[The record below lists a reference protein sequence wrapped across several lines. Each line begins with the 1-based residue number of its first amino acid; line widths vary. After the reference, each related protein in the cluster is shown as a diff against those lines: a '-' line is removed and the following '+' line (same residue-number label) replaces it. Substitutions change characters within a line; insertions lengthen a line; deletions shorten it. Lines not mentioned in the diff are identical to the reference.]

1 MKKLLTL
8 ALLFT
13 SIMTTIAQ
21 EQVWETDVR
30 KAVDQSIKTNKPM
43 LFFFTG
49 SDWCGWCIRL
59 QREVFKT
66 PEFTEWASKNVI
78 LVELDY
84 PRGKAQS
91 PEIQKQNG
99 EMRQVFP
106 VQGFP
111 TIWFAGAEKKDAQ
124 INFIQLGSTG
134 YVEGGPTSW
143 LAVAN
148 QYIAKY
154 EKPKTAP
161 AATPAKKKPTTAP
174 TKKKNPATKGSAS
187 K

>member
-1 MKKLLTL
+1 MRKLLTI
-8 ALLFT
+8 ALLFA
-13 SIMTTIAQ
+13 SIMTTTAQ

-30 KAVDQSIKTNKPM
+30 KATDLSIKTNKP
-43 LFFFTG
+43 LLLFFTG

-66 PEFTEWASKNVI
+66 PEFTKWASENVI

-91 PEIQKQNG
+91 PEIQKQNA
-99 EMRQVFP
+99 ELRQYFP

-124 INFIQLGSTG
+124 INFQQLGSTG
-134 YVEGGPTSW
+134 YVEGGPSGW

-148 QYIAKY
+148 QIIAKY
-154 EKPKTAP
+154 VKPK
-161 AATPAKKKPTTAP
+161 AATTTEPAKKKPAKAP
-174 TKKKNPATKGSAS
+174 VKTKPKTATKQ
-187 K
+187 